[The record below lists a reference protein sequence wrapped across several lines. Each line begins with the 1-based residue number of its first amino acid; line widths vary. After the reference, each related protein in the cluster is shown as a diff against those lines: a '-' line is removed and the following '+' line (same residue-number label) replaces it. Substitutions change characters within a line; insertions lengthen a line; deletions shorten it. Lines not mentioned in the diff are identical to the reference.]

1 MSATFGPLCLMII
14 PVVLLTT
21 NLHTVEI
28 IILMPLT
35 AVTAVED
42 VTSQSQVQG
51 PDNCS
56 TVSTASGHGGTIG
69 PGH

>member
-1 MSATFGPLCLMII
+1 MRI
-14 PVVLLTT
+14 PRECIVFFSTASHT